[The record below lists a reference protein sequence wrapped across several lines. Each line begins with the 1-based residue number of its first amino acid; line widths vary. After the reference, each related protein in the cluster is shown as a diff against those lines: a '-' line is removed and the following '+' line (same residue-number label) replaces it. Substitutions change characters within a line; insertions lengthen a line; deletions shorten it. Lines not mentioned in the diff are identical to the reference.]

1 MMRYLKVCKVNE
13 GTSKKIYLVSENMFE
28 TAEFSSNKR
37 LVKIDVTKV
46 CKNSLKYIKYQNV
59 KQAIN

>member
-1 MMRYLKVCKVNE
+1 MKVLARKYI
-13 GTSKKIYLVSENMFE
+13 SVSENMFE

-37 LVKIDVTKV
+37 LVKIDVIKV

>member
-1 MMRYLKVCKVNE
+1 
-13 GTSKKIYLVSENMFE
+13 MFE

-37 LVKIDVTKV
+37 PVKIDVIKV
-46 CKNSLKYIKYQNV
+46 CKNSLKYQNV

>member
-1 MMRYLKVCKVNE
+1 MKVLAIKYI
-13 GTSKKIYLVSENMFE
+13 SVSENMFE